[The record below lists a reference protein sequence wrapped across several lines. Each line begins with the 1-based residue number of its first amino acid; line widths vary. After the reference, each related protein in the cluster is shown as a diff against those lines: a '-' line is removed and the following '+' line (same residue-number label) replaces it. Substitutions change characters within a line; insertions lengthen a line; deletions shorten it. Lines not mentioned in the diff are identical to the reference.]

1 MSHRILRIKENGQAA
16 QGAEGGQYDGNLFE
30 LNNLIIYSL
39 QRVISVCGWCVFVF
53 SEKFSGD

>member
-1 MSHRILRIKENGQAA
+1 LRTKENEQAA
-16 QGAEGGQYDGNLFE
+16 MGAEGGQNDGNLSE

-53 SEKFSGD
+53 SEKFSSD